1 MRVSASC
8 FYDENV
14 KIGSENVVLIILWYK
29 AFQALLSVK
38 CQNQESLYTCLLLLL
53 KSTLFVIWTQSNE
66 KKIFIYLCVTR
77 FFKPSFI
84 HVCLMYL
91 FMCMVHH
98 QYQEFSFSDL
108 FYWVMLFVFEIQKL
122 SMHRKWLILAY
133 EEIVKYSVQKI
144 VYRI

>member
-14 KIGSENVVLIILWYK
+14 RIGSENVVLIILWYK

-66 KKIFIYLCVTR
+66 KKVLYICVSQDFLNQVLSMCVWCTCLCVW
-77 FFKPSFI
+77 FI
-84 HVCLMYL
+84 TNIKNSASVIILL
-91 FMCMVHH
+91 SNAIWF
-98 QYQEFSFSDL
+98 L
-108 FYWVMLFVFEIQKL
+108 KKQKL

>member
-14 KIGSENVVLIILWYK
+14 KIGSENVVLMILWYK

-66 KKIFIYLCVTR
+66 KKVLYICVSQDFLNQVLSMCVWCTCLRVWFITNIKNSASVIILLSNAIW
-77 FFKPSFI
+77 FLKK
-84 HVCLMYL
+84 
-91 FMCMVHH
+91 
-98 QYQEFSFSDL
+98 
-108 FYWVMLFVFEIQKL
+108 QKL
-122 SMHRKWLILAY
+122 SMHRKWLILVY

>member
-8 FYDENV
+8 FYDEKV

-38 CQNQESLYTCLLLLL
+38 CQNQENLYTCLLLLL

-66 KKIFIYLCVTR
+66 KKVLYICVSQDFLNQVLSMCVWCTCLCVW
-77 FFKPSFI
+77 FI
-84 HVCLMYL
+84 TNIKNSASVIY
-91 FMCMVHH
+91 F
-98 QYQEFSFSDL
+98 Y
-108 FYWVMLFVFEIQKL
+108 YWVMLFGFWK
-122 SMHRKWLILAY
+122 SMHRKWLILVY